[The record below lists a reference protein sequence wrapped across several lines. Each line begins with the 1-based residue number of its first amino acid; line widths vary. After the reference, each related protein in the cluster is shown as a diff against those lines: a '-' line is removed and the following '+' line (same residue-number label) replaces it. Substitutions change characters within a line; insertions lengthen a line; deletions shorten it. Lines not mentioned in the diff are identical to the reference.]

1 MKLILTRE
9 VSGLGGAGDVVTVK
23 DGYGRNFL
31 LARGSAIMWTKGGE
45 GQIEGIK
52 RARTTREIRDLD
64 HAKEIKTKLEKA
76 NVIVKVKVGATGSM
90 FGSVT
95 DKAIVAAIL
104 FQCFILSVFSIVK
117 ILFIWLWLSLA
128 QIDSSL
134 LFKKLMISSSFI
146 FVKSVTLFEQIEQNF
161 PLSKSDIVVQFIL
174 LQGFSIVIFM
184 LLTIWYILSHV

>member
-9 VSGLGGAGDVVTVK
+9 VPNLGGAGDVVTVK

-31 LARGSAIMWTKGGE
+31 LSRGAAILWTKGGE

-76 NVIVKVKVGATGSM
+76 NVIVKVKIGSTGTM

-95 DKAIVAAIL
+95 DKAIVAAIKSATGETVDRHKVKMDKH
-104 FQCFILSVFSIVK
+104 IKKVGKYTVK
-117 ILFIWLWLSLA
+117 IALES
-128 QIDSSL
+128 QIVANVP
-134 LFKKLMISSSFI
+134 IS
-146 FVKSVTLFEQIEQNF
+146 VV
-161 PLSKSDIVVQFIL
+161 SDK
-174 LQGFSIVIFM
+174 
-184 LLTIWYILSHV
+184 

>member
-9 VSGLGGAGDVVTVK
+9 VPNLGGAGDVVTVK

-31 LARGSAIMWTKGGE
+31 LSRGAAILWTKGGE

-76 NVIVKVKVGATGSM
+76 NVIVKVKIGSTGTM

-95 DKAIVAAIL
+95 DKAIVAAIKSATGETVDRHK
-104 FQCFILSVFSIVK
+104 IKMDKHIKKVGKYTVK
-117 ILFIWLWLSLA
+117 IALESQVVA
-128 QIDSSL
+128 N
-134 LFKKLMISSSFI
+134 MPIS
-146 FVKSVTLFEQIEQNF
+146 VV
-161 PLSKSDIVVQFIL
+161 SDK
-174 LQGFSIVIFM
+174 
-184 LLTIWYILSHV
+184 